1 MRSILIAILLFLPL
15 ACSGPKERPDTEV
28 RAIWITRFDY
38 LTEEDVV
45 TAVEQC
51 AEAGFNTLMFQVR
64 GNATTFFPSSH
75 EPWAEQLGWEDP
87 GFDPLAVALQRAAEL
102 DVEVHAWVNV
112 VTGWWGPLEPTNQE
126 HLYYTHPEWFWY
138 DQYGARQAMTERF
151 YVSLNP
157 CLPEVRE
164 HIVKTVTEIAQ
175 NYEIAGVHLDYIR
188 FPNEAPA
195 IPAGTDIDYPRDART
210 LELYAA
216 DTGKAPDD
224 DHAAW
229 DAWRTHSITTLLRE
243 LCASIRAADS
253 RIVMSAAV
261 GSIPERAL
269 EHFQDPRAWIDE
281 GLLDYVFPMNYT
293 SNEAAYVERIA
304 LWKEL
309 GQNSQIVMG
318 CMLSNAEIE
327 LRMRQI
333 EIARSEFGGV
343 CVFAYSSLF
352 DSPNVDIDSQDDET
366 RAERKKRR
374 EEFIPLFQRDE

>member
-175 NYEIAGVHLDYIR
+175 NYEVAGVHLDYIR

-216 DTGKAPDD
+216 DTSLAPEDD
-224 DHAAW
+224 PDRW
-229 DAWRTHSITTLLRE
+229 DAWRTQAITTLLRE
-243 LCASIRAADS
+243 LCHSIRAEDS
-253 RIVMSAAV
+253 RIQMSAAV
-261 GSIPERAL
+261 GPIPERAL
-269 EHFQDPRAWIDE
+269 HHFQDVEAWIE
-281 GLLDYVFPMNYT
+281 ERLLNYVFPMNYT
-293 SNEAAYVERIA
+293 SNEETFGERVEMWKA
-304 LWKEL
+304 L
-309 GQNSQIVMG
+309 GRGTQVVMG
-318 CMLSNAEIE
+318 CMLSNADIE
-327 LRMRQI
+327 LRMRQV
-333 EIARSEFGGV
+333 ETVRGEFSGV

-352 DSPNVDIDSQDDET
+352 DSPNVDIDTQD
-366 RAERKKRR
+366 AEAKAARRVRR
-374 EEFIPLFQRDE
+374 EAFLPFERR